1 MLVGSLHSFKNET
14 GKPAKM
20 LISVVTAG
28 MEQMFFEVGQP
39 VSPGAAASLPIKAD
53 IEKPLAVAPRFG
65 IEIRV
70 PHH

>member
-1 MLVGSLHSFKNET
+1 
-14 GKPAKM
+14 M